1 MIILYL
7 IVFYFTINLYF
18 CREILK
24 SLLFCFQVY
33 NTPNF
38 ITILFFC
45 IVKNKRNRMQI
56 IVELIQNE
64 CIGSQSEL
72 AMKLAERNVNVTQA
86 TLSRDLKALK
96 ISKVAT
102 DRGGYMYIIPDGR
115 EVQNKL
121 RQHGMDMPLHGNVGF
136 QSVEFSGNFAV
147 IKTRNGYATGLA
159 YDIDMARLPE
169 ILGTIAGADTV
180 FAILRE
186 GASHEQVREFLARF
200 AQP

>member
-1 MIILYL
+1 
-7 IVFYFTINLYF
+7 
-18 CREILK
+18 
-24 SLLFCFQVY
+24 
-33 NTPNF
+33 
-38 ITILFFC
+38 
-45 IVKNKRNRMQI
+45 
-56 IVELIQNE
+56 
-64 CIGSQSEL
+64 
-72 AMKLAERNVNVTQA
+72 MKLAERDLHVTQA

-102 DRGGYMYIIPDGR
+102 DHGGYMYIIPDGR

-159 YDIDMARLPE
+159 YDIDMAHSPE

-186 GASHEQVREFLARF
+186 GVSHDQVRDFLNHF